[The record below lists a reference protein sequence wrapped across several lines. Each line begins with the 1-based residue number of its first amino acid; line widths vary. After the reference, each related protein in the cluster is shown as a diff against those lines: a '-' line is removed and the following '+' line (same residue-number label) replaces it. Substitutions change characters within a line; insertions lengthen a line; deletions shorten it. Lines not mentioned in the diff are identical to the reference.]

1 MIPLSILDLSVVTT
15 GTKPAAALRNSI
27 DLARHA
33 DGLGYVRYWLAEHHN
48 LASVASP
55 APDLMIGQIAAVTKN
70 IRVGSGGVMLPNHA
84 PLVVAERFKMLEALF
99 PGRIDLGLGR
109 APGTDGAT
117 AHALRSRLDRR
128 EGDDFLERLQEL
140 ILWETRGFPPGHPY
154 NNVVAM
160 PDDSPLPPIWLLGS
174 SDYSSELAAQVGMGF
189 AFAHHFASHDA
200 VDAMTNYHNRFTP
213 SGWRAD
219 AARHSG
225 GGGRIAPKPTRKP
238 TGWRHRWTSTA
249 CAATAASICRC
260 HRSRRRW
267 PIPTPTAERAS
278 IARNRSR
285 LFVGSPATV
294 MQKLQP
300 MIAASKA
307 DELMIITA
315 VYDHDARKKSY
326 CAAGGRVR
334 AGQAGGGV
342 ATIVHRHSGAHA
354 TARTRNPSRIP
365 GLESLRDMRSRN
377 DNR

>member
-1 MIPLSILDLSVVTT
+1 MIPLSVLDLSVVTT

-27 DLARHA
+27 DLARHV

-117 AHALRSRLDRR
+117 AYALRSRLDRR

-140 ILWETRGFPPGHPY
+140 ILWETRDFPAGHPY

-189 AFAHHFASHDA
+189 AFAHHFASYDA
-200 VDAMTNYHNRFTP
+200 VEAMTHYRARFKP
-213 SGWRAD
+213 SGWRTD

-225 GGGRIAPKPTRKP
+225 GRRGRRRNRCGSRKARVLDGPQSPAPRPRPVSAAAERRGGAGLSLYAMPSAP
-238 TGWRHRWTSTA
+238 
-249 CAATAASICRC
+249 
-260 HRSRRRW
+260 RSR
-267 PIPTPTAERAS
+267 
-278 IARNRSR
+278 
-285 LFVGSPATV
+285 
-294 MQKLQP
+294 
-300 MIAASKA
+300 
-307 DELMIITA
+307 
-315 VYDHDARKKSY
+315 
-326 CAAGGRVR
+326 
-334 AGQAGGGV
+334 
-342 ATIVHRHSGAHA
+342 A
-354 TARTRNPSRIP
+354 TARGCSSAARRP
-365 GLESLRDMRSRN
+365 
-377 DNR
+377 